1 MATTQISR
9 ITVHQIIGREQRRK
23 SRCSYFIINP
33 KLIQKGGMTMK
44 KNIWIIFISIL
55 VVLLAAWFVMY
66 NRIEETVDEQ
76 GVDIME
82 DFEVPLPGN

>member
-1 MATTQISR
+1 
-9 ITVHQIIGREQRRK
+9 
-23 SRCSYFIINP
+23 
-33 KLIQKGGMTMK
+33 MK

-66 NRIEETVDEQ
+66 DRIEETVDEQ